1 MVLVLENNF
10 FLFWVLK
17 IRPNCGPIL
26 LTWTRIDNQLF
37 LKKNMYLGFVEH
49 VYRIMNLVLGVVVLK
64 KKLDS
69 SFKNLQFVS

>member
-1 MVLVLENNF
+1 
-10 FLFWVLK
+10 
-17 IRPNCGPIL
+17 
-26 LTWTRIDNQLF
+26 
-37 LKKNMYLGFVEH
+37 MYLGFVEH